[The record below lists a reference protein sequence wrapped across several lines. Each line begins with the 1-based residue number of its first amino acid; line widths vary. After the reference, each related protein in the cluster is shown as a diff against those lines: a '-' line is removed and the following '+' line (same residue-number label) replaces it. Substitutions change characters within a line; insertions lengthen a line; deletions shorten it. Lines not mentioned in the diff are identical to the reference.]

1 MIKYNIDNIRKLV
14 GHKVDLDFI
23 QTNPICRFESTTH

>member
-1 MIKYNIDNIRKLV
+1 MIKYSIGNIRSLV

-23 QTNPICRFESTTH
+23 NNNPICRFESS